1 VTIVHV
7 RVVLVLTQTVWLI
20 GQRIPDDAGGSDVAS
35 GGERSAR
42 LGPMATVAFLG
53 LGVMGGPMARHLA
66 AAGHDVT
73 VYNRTAAKALA
84 WVASNGGRAAPT
96 PFEAVEGAEFVLMC
110 VGNDDDVRAVSL
122 GTHGALDGMTPGSV
136 LVDHTTASADLA
148 RELSGRCAEVGVGFV
163 DAPVSGG
170 QAGAENGALTVM
182 CGADDVA
189 TFERVRGIV
198 AAYAKACE
206 RLGPAGSG
214 QLTKM
219 VNQIC
224 IAGVVQGLAEGIN
237 FARRAG
243 LDVDQVAA
251 VIGKGAAQ
259 SWQLD
264 NRAATM
270 ARDEFEFG
278 FAVEWMRKD
287 LGICLA
293 EAHRNGARLPVTALI
308 DQLYAQVVARGGR
321 RWDTSSLIHLLTH
334 D

>member
-1 VTIVHV
+1 MSTI
-7 RVVLVLTQTVWLI
+7 
-20 GQRIPDDAGGSDVAS
+20 
-35 GGERSAR
+35 
-42 LGPMATVAFLG
+42 AFLG

-73 VYNRTAAKALA
+73 VYNRTATKALA
-84 WVASNGGRAAPT
+84 WVAANGGRAAPT
-96 PFEAVEGAEFVLMC
+96 PIEAAEGAELVLMC
-110 VGNDDDVRAVSL
+110 VGNDDDVRSVAL
-122 GTHGALDGMTPGSV
+122 GGHGALAGMEPGSV

-148 RELSGRCAEVGVGFV
+148 RELSAVCAQVGVGFV

-182 CGADDVA
+182 CGADDEAVFA
-189 TFERVRGIV
+189 RVRSVV

-206 RLGPAGSG
+206 RLGPAGAG

-224 IAGVVQGLAEGIN
+224 IAGIVQGLAEGIN
-237 FARRAG
+237 FAQRSG

-259 SWQLD
+259 SWQMD
-264 NRAATM
+264 NRASTM
-270 ARDEFEFG
+270 GRGEFEFG

-287 LGICLA
+287 LGICLD
-293 EAHRNGARLPVTALI
+293 EATRNGARLPIAALV
-308 DQLYAQVVARGGR
+308 DQFYAHVVARGGR
-321 RWDTSSLIHLLTH
+321 RWDTSSLIHLLAN